1 MEQNVFKF
9 LEKLWLI
16 GAAVGVAGCVF
27 FLIKKDNDSALFF
40 FGFFILSGVIY
51 YVRRKQ
57 SKNHQAYLDQKKNSG
72 K

>member
-9 LEKLWLI
+9 LEKLWL
-16 GAAVGVAGCVF
+16 VGGIVGISGCVF
-27 FLIKKDNDSALFF
+27 FLVKKDNDSALFF
-40 FGFFILSGVIY
+40 FGFFILSAVIY

-57 SKNHQAYLDQKKNSG
+57 SKKHQEYLDQKKNSG

>member
-9 LEKLWLI
+9 LEKLWLVGGLVGI
-16 GAAVGVAGCVF
+16 GGCVF
-27 FLIKKDNDSALFF
+27 FLINKDNDSALFF
-40 FGFFILSGVIY
+40 FGFFILSAVIY

-57 SKNHQAYLDQKKNSG
+57 SKKHQEYLDHKKNSG